1 LGIWT
6 TNSARYAPEITSR
19 MAMAKT
25 AFTEET
31 LLNSK
36 LDLNLRKILLK
47 CYILNKALYGPET
60 CTLRGREIRNTWQ
73 VLNVVLHRALER

>member
-19 MAMAKT
+19 MAMAKS

-31 LLNSK
+31 LLKRK

-47 CYILNKALYGPET
+47 CYILNKALCSPET
-60 CTLRGREIRNTWQ
+60 WTLRGREIRNTWQ
-73 VLNVVLHRALER
+73 VLNVVLDRVLEQ